1 MYFWKKRLNYIL
13 NTNSQVLDTSKGPV
27 EYAIYG
33 HGPIVVGMHGAPGG
47 YDQIICLG
55 EMIAKEGFEL
65 IGWSR
70 PGYLRTP
77 LHVGKTIEEQ
87 ADVLAELLDHLL
99 IDKIALLAISAG
111 GPSALQFAIRHPDR
125 ISALIMEA
133 AVTKTYKPEF
143 IEKNKLFVK
152 IGLSDLGL
160 WLLHWMFRIAPK
172 KTLEKFLSFESSL
185 DSTEIKKLSSSV
197 IKDTAKMEF
206 LSKIL
211 QSLAPM
217 SRRSQGFYNDLKQ
230 LQNMKDIP
238 YEKIQCP
245 TLIIHGTSDKDVP
258 LEHAE
263 ELSQKI
269 PHAEFLKIEKGT
281 HLLNLSNLFQH
292 AEEKIIQFL
301 RDNS

>member
-1 MYFWKKRLNYIL
+1 MYFWKKKLNHIL
-13 NTNSQVLDTSKGPV
+13 NTNSQVLEISKGPV

-55 EMIAKEGFEL
+55 EMLAKKGFEL

-77 LHVGKTIEEQ
+77 LSVGKTIEEQ
-87 ADVLAELLDHLL
+87 ADILAELLDHLL
-99 IDKIALLAISAG
+99 IDKVALLAISAG
-111 GPSALQFAIRHPDR
+111 GPAALQFAIRHPDR

-133 AVTKTYKPEF
+133 AVSKTYKPQF

-152 IGLSDLGL
+152 LGLSDLGL
-160 WLLHWMFRIAPK
+160 WLLHWMFRISPK
-172 KTLEKFLSFESSL
+172 KTLEKFLSFESNL
-185 DSTEIKKLSSSV
+185 DIDEIKELSANV
-197 IKDTAKMEF
+197 IKDASKMEF

-217 SRRSQGFYNDLKQ
+217 SRRNQGFYNDLTQ
-230 LQNMKDIP
+230 LKNITTIS
-238 YEKIQCP
+238 YEKIRCP

-263 ELSQKI
+263 ELSKKI
-269 PHAEFLKIEKGT
+269 PHAQFLKIEKGT
-281 HLLNLSNLFQH
+281 HLLNLSDLFH
-292 AEEKIIQFL
+292 DAEEKIIQFL
-301 RDNS
+301 RRNT